1 MCLVVLDIISS
12 TVLSTFR
19 LLAEEGVVEEV
30 EKRKSPSVFVVV
42 GCLSVD
48 EAVVGST
55 VGLPPRGKAVAAGIL
70 G

>member
-1 MCLVVLDIISS
+1 
-12 TVLSTFR
+12 
-19 LLAEEGVVEEV
+19 
-30 EKRKSPSVFVVV
+30 VV

-70 G
+70 V